1 MTFSE
6 AKKLLKIIGEDGKQ
20 KYPLEDLTA
29 LKDVTVSIRGNYYSS
44 ARIRIPIKPLTAEQS
59 LEIHGKKKIDGSR
72 YPTPEEVNQIYC
84 NIHSRNL

>member
-20 KYPLEDLTA
+20 KYPLEDLTS
-29 LKDVTVSIRGNYYSS
+29 LKDVTVLRGNYYSS
-44 ARIRIPIKPLTAEQS
+44 ARIRIPIKPLTAEQAF
-59 LEIHGKKKIDGSR
+59 EIHEKEKIDGSR